1 MKYTLNDIIDV
12 DKNQKLL
19 DSFCDAFGIA
29 AAIIDIT
36 GEVFVGSRWQRIC
49 TDFHRV
55 NEATCEKCIESD
67 TELANE
73 LHEGKRFS
81 IYRCRNG
88 LTDAASPIIIEGEH
102 VANAFVGQ
110 FLLEPPDLDIFRSQA
125 KEYGFDE
132 KAYLNALSQ
141 VPIVTEENLPTILN
155 FLSSFAEM
163 VATMGL
169 ERLRHLEAEEE
180 LKEAYDIISKSPA
193 IAFLWKNDEGWPVE
207 FVSDNVQ
214 TLFGYT
220 VEEFISG
227 KVIYSKTIHPDDL
240 DRVAQ
245 EVVTFSN
252 KTGRKNFT
260 HEPYRIVTKDGK
272 VKWVDDRTTIRKDE
286 KARITHYQGIVEDI
300 TERKLSEEALRES
313 EKYLA
318 AILNCIADPI
328 CVKDREHRWV
338 LVNDKFCEI
347 SGARREDLLG
357 KSDYDFFPKDEADVF
372 WKMDE
377 DVMKTGKENISEE
390 YLTNSSTGEKIFLNT
405 KKTLYANK
413 KGEPYIVAIG
423 RDLTDYRA
431 LQEKL
436 RQTQKMES
444 IGTLAGGIAHDFNNI
459 LFPMMGFAEMA
470 LNDLPKGS
478 PLRNN
483 IKEIL
488 QATNRASDLVKQ
500 ILAFSRQSDQKP
512 KPLKV
517 QRIVKEVLKLIRS
530 SIPTTIEIKQDI
542 SNKCG
547 LVMAD
552 TTQIHQVA
560 MNLMTNAYQAM
571 EDEGGKLEV
580 TLKEIKLT
588 GDDLTDPSM
597 TPGTYV
603 CLSVADTGI
612 GMDQSTIDR
621 IFEPYFTTK
630 EDGKGTGLG
639 LAVVH
644 GIVKNFNGDIKIY
657 SEPGK
662 GTAFHVYYSAQIN

>member
-1 MKYTLNDIIDV
+1 MKYKFNDIFDI

-19 DSFCDAFGIA
+19 DSFCDALGIA
-29 AAIIDIT
+29 AAIIDIE
-36 GEVFVGSRWQRIC
+36 GEVLVGSRWQRIC
-49 TDFHRV
+49 TEFHRV
-55 NEATCEKCIESD
+55 NERTCVKCIESD
-67 TELANE
+67 TKLSKEL
-73 LHEGKRFS
+73 LQGKIFS
-81 IYRCRNG
+81 IYNCRNG
-88 LTDAASPIIIEGEH
+88 LIDAASPIIIEGEH

-488 QATNRASDLVKQ
+488 AHPV
-500 ILAFSRQSDQKP
+500 
-512 KPLKV
+512 
-517 QRIVKEVLKLIRS
+517 E
-530 SIPTTIEIKQDI
+530 
-542 SNKCG
+542 
-547 LVMAD
+547 
-552 TTQIHQVA
+552 
-560 MNLMTNAYQAM
+560 AY
-571 EDEGGKLEV
+571 
-580 TLKEIKLT
+580 
-588 GDDLTDPSM
+588 
-597 TPGTYV
+597 
-603 CLSVADTGI
+603 
-612 GMDQSTIDR
+612 
-621 IFEPYFTTK
+621 F
-630 EDGKGTGLG
+630 
-639 LAVVH
+639 
-644 GIVKNFNGDIKIY
+644 
-657 SEPGK
+657 
-662 GTAFHVYYSAQIN
+662 